1 MASECKT
8 MGEILGNDPGVPRSD
23 LVGLSDPLS
32 PSEAASHPSPLPSP
46 RPPAVPARSPL
57 RPPARSVSSQSSGTN
72 SRSSRALS
80 LETPPPSTLGDPT
93 FIVIKSMDASIES
106 PMEQQDPFPLIDE
119 LLEAMNM
126 NGAEGAFPQ
135 SAKLSP
141 RADSPNTAPLAVD
154 ARMRLPL
161 KSESS
166 LSTTSESV
174 PTTSH
179 RSMSKREY
187 ALQELLS
194 SERAYASDLS
204 LIQQVYI
211 PLAQGQ
217 AFPLSNAP
225 LSPPNSSA
233 SSSRTMST
241 ASDSSTASL
250 GPPMTPEDTKI
261 IFSNVV
267 ELLTLS
273 EALCQVLEGAL
284 GSLLEGG
291 TGQDY
296 VGEVFFDFIPRL
308 ERPYQY
314 YITRHPT
321 ALQHLQNLPST
332 PALQNYLAY
341 TRTVASSVSHAWDLA
356 SLLIK
361 PVQRL
366 LKYPLLLSAIIEETP
381 DSHPDKHN
389 LKEAKLRTEAIAR
402 NVNEIRRRSEVVKEV
417 LTSKKKSLN
426 VTVAASVNL
435 GKMKNLRPGS
445 MKNLQNDSNGEAG
458 RVENLSAELKQ
469 IEDFAQDFA
478 KNIVDWSR
486 SMTKV
491 MSGLRTWALGFGKVI
506 GLSDE
511 QRSEAFEAF
520 VHVIEV
526 ELKDLSDTLDQEIN
540 ITLLRHIAL
549 LLDTMRQ
556 PHKLLSSMRE
566 QEPFHYH
573 LLTMNVSS
581 KNRPPAALLAASTNY
596 LALRGQ
602 LDTELP
608 MYIAMLR
615 KGIDLCIAKLA
626 EIQVLF
632 WGSVRDKWAELWEM
646 LRVEGEL
653 NAGHEE
659 TMNVWR
665 ARWMDVDEVVSH
677 LNINQRKKI
686 YQEPERARSPYL
698 PERAK
703 ASTNNLHSML
713 SSLEPEHK
721 TSKRQ
726 AYSSSRHASMDRSD
740 SSSLSSG
747 FVTIPVPSHPMPQRR
762 RSFSRRE
769 SNDNPLGQHDRGKS
783 PRRKSDREGYSQRQ
797 QHPPY
802 PNGYDQVAESSAIPR
817 WKSMPLSNEGL
828 TRDPSRRATSPPRI
842 YAVHDDDHGAQ
853 IYHPYS
859 APVEGFDPR
868 QIREHERPSMTR
880 DDSSRKA
887 HKGES
892 AKTKKSSSGRSR
904 SGSVSSL
911 FKSEKQT
918 REAPPVP
925 TQQLDTG
932 MFSRTRRD
940 SLVNKPARYVTTV
953 IMPCMFKRGIDYYG
967 FPFFDLFTGD
977 FYEVLQE
984 AGHPSIHKLPVYV
997 DEGEEDCLLLCRDRD
1012 GMVGWAFASF
1022 MEPVDMPRR

>member
-1 MASECKT
+1 M
-8 MGEILGNDPGVPRSD
+8 
-23 LVGLSDPLS
+23 
-32 PSEAASHPSPLPSP
+32 
-46 RPPAVPARSPL
+46 
-57 RPPARSVSSQSSGTN
+57 
-72 SRSSRALS
+72 
-80 LETPPPSTLGDPT
+80 
-93 FIVIKSMDASIES
+93 
-106 PMEQQDPFPLIDE
+106 
-119 LLEAMNM
+119 
-126 NGAEGAFPQ
+126 
-135 SAKLSP
+135 
-141 RADSPNTAPLAVD
+141 
-154 ARMRLPL
+154 
-161 KSESS
+161 
-166 LSTTSESV
+166 
-174 PTTSH
+174 
-179 RSMSKREY
+179 
-187 ALQELLS
+187 
-194 SERAYASDLS
+194 
-204 LIQQVYI
+204 
-211 PLAQGQ
+211 
-217 AFPLSNAP
+217 
-225 LSPPNSSA
+225 
-233 SSSRTMST
+233 
-241 ASDSSTASL
+241 
-250 GPPMTPEDTKI
+250 
-261 IFSNVV
+261 
-267 ELLTLS
+267 
-273 EALCQVLEGAL
+273 
-284 GSLLEGG
+284 
-291 TGQDY
+291 
-296 VGEVFFDFIPRL
+296 
-308 ERPYQY
+308 
-314 YITRHPT
+314 
-321 ALQHLQNLPST
+321 
-332 PALQNYLAY
+332 
-341 TRTVASSVSHAWDLA
+341 SHAWDLA

-381 DSHPDKHN
+381 DSHPDKQS
-389 LKEAKLRTEAIAR
+389 LKDAKLRTEAIAR
-402 NVNEIRRRSEVVKEV
+402 QVNEIRRRSEVVKEV
-417 LTSKKKSLN
+417 LTSKKKSLT
-426 VTVAASVNL
+426 VTVTASVNL

-445 MKNLQNDSNGEAG
+445 MKHLQNDSNGEAG

-491 MSGLRTWALGFGKVI
+491 MAGLRTWALGFGKVI
-506 GLSDE
+506 GLSEE

-520 VHVIEV
+520 VYVIEV
-526 ELKDLSDTLDQEIN
+526 QLKGLSDTLDQEIN

-556 PHKLLSSMRE
+556 PQKLLSSMRE
-566 QEPFHYH
+566 QEPLHYH

-608 MYIAMLR
+608 TYIAMLR
-615 KGIDLCIAKLA
+615 KGLDLCIAKLA

-659 TMNVWR
+659 TMSVWR
-665 ARWMDVDEVVSH
+665 ARWMDVDDVVAR

-686 YQEPERARSPYL
+686 YQEPERARSSSQV

-703 ASTNNLHSML
+703 TSVNNLHSML
-713 SSLEPEHK
+713 SSLEPEH
-721 TSKRQ
+721 TPSKRPS
-726 AYSSSRHASMDRSD
+726 YSSSRHASMDRSD

-747 FVTIPVPSHPMPQRR
+747 FVTIPVPSHPMPVRQRSR
-762 RSFSRRE
+762 SRRE
-769 SNDNPLGQHDRGKS
+769 SNDNPVSHHDRGKS
-783 PRRKSDREGYSQRQ
+783 PRRKSDREGYTHRQ
-797 QHPPY
+797 QHPPH
-802 PNGYDQVAESSAIPR
+802 PNTYDQVGVAESSAIPR
-817 WKSMPLSNEGL
+817 WKSMPLNTGGIS
-828 TRDPSRRATSPPRI
+828 RDPSRRATSPPRI

-853 IYHPYS
+853 IYYPYS
-859 APVEGFDPR
+859 APIEGFDHR
-868 QIREHERPSMTR
+868 QMPERTR
-880 DDSSRKA
+880 DDNSKKPT
-887 HKGES
+887 KGES
-892 AKTKKSSSGRSR
+892 SKAKKPSSGRNR

-925 TQQLDTG
+925 TQPLDTG

-967 FPFFDLFTGD
+967 FPFFDLFNGE

-1022 MEPVDMPRR
+1022 MEPVEMPRR